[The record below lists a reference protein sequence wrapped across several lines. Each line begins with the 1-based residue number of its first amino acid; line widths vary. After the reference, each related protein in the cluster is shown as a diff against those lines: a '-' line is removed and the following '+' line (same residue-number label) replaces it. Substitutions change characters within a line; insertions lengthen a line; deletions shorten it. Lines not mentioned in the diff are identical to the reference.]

1 LQNLKLKKQLRK
13 KINKYMSKVVHPYAH
28 RLVTLRDWKSRW
40 FADKKYKNLL
50 QSDVI
55 IREHLAKKLRG
66 FYVSRIEIERNAK
79 TTKVMVYTSRPGMII
94 GRSGEGAT
102 KLKADLA
109 AILAKKGIV
118 AVEDFKL
125 DIVEVT
131 NPDADAAIVACSIAE
146 GLEKRLPYRRVI
158 KQAVEKIM
166 AARGVKGARIYVGG
180 RLAGSEIARSEQI
193 KRGSI
198 PLQTFR
204 ADVDFAREKAHMS
217 YGDIGIKVWIY
228 RGEVFNDTK
237 KA

>member
-1 LQNLKLKKQLRK
+1 
-13 KINKYMSKVVHPYAH
+13 MSKVVHPYAH

-40 FADKKYKNLL
+40 FADKKYKTLL
-50 QSDVI
+50 QSDVV
-55 IREHLAKKLRG
+55 IREFLMKKLRG
-66 FYVSRIEIERNAK
+66 FYISRIEIERSVKA
-79 TTKVMVYTSRPGMII
+79 TKIMAFTSRPGMII
-94 GRSGEGAT
+94 GRGGDGVA
-102 KLKADLA
+102 KLKAELVA
-109 AILAKKGIV
+109 VLKKKGV
-118 AVEDFKL
+118 AIPEDFKF

-158 KQAVEKIM
+158 KQSIEKIM
-166 AARGVKGARIYVGG
+166 SARGVKGARIYLGG
-180 RLAGSEIARSEQI
+180 RLAGAEIARSEQI

-228 RGEVFNDTK
+228 RGEVFATEKNAQTGAPNRNDK
-237 KA
+237 IS

>member
-1 LQNLKLKKQLRK
+1 
-13 KINKYMSKVVHPYAH
+13 MSKVVHPYAH

-40 FADKKYKNLL
+40 FADKKYKDLL
-50 QSDVI
+50 KSDVI
-55 IREHLAKKLRG
+55 VREFLAKKLRG
-66 FYVSRIEIERNAK
+66 FYVSRIEIERNVKA
-79 TTKVMVYTSRPGMII
+79 TKVMIHTSRPGMII
-94 GRSGEGAT
+94 GRGGDGAA
-102 KLKADLA
+102 KLKADLVTA
-109 AILAKKGIV
+109 MKKKGILIP
-118 AVEDFKL
+118 EDFKL

-131 NPDADAAIVACSIAE
+131 NPDADAAIIGCMIAE

-158 KQAVEKIM
+158 KQAIEKVM

-228 RGEVFNDTK
+228 RGEVFNAEKNT
-237 KA
+237 ARNN